1 MSGGWTYAGATAAR
15 NDAHVP
21 TSVLAPTHPESS
33 GSARRP
39 LSLVSSDWPP
49 CTLRVIIVHAQRLVR
64 AGIAALLEREDGIEV
79 IGEAASGDE
88 ALGLALRLRP
98 DVLLMD
104 VELDQ
109 DPAELVRAVR
119 LDARRGH
126 RRSHRTTLRLI
137 EGERQ
142 WNSGT

>member
-1 MSGGWTYAGATAAR
+1 
-15 NDAHVP
+15 VP
-21 TSVLAPTHPESS
+21 ISVLSTDLESS
-33 GSARRP
+33 GSTRRLSLISSGRP
-39 LSLVSSDWPP
+39 LCAISV
-49 CTLRVIIVHAQRLVR
+49 VVVHPQRLVR

-88 ALGLALRLRP
+88 AISLARRLRP

-104 VELDQ
+104 VELDR

-126 RRSHRTTLRLI
+126 GRSHRTTLRLI
-137 EGERQ
+137 RGERP

>member
-1 MSGGWTYAGATAAR
+1 MYGEWTFPLR
-15 NDAHVP
+15 RPHVTMGDVP
-21 TSVLAPTHPESS
+21 ASVMPSHLESS
-33 GSARRP
+33 GSTRP
-39 LSLVSSDWPP
+39 VALISAGWPP
-49 CTLRVIIVHAQRLVR
+49 CTIHVVIVHAQRLVR

-79 IGEAASGDE
+79 IGEAASRDE
-88 ALGLALRLRP
+88 AIGLARRLRP

-104 VELDQ
+104 VELDRH
-109 DPAELVRAVR
+109 PAELVRAVR

-126 RRSHRTTLRLI
+126 RRSRRTTLRLI